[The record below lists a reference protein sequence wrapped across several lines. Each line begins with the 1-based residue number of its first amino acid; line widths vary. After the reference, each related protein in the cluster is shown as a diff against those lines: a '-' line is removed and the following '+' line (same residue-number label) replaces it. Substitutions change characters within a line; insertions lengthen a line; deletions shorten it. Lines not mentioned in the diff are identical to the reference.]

1 MPKETLKYTNDE
13 VTVVWKPK
21 VCIHSTICWKG
32 LIEVFNPKERPWV
45 KIDGATTEK
54 IIEQVRQ
61 CPSGAL
67 SYYLNAE
74 AITDE
79 PSDKVVAESTQM
91 MKADSYRV
99 EVTPNGPYLIK
110 TQCLIVHSDGREE
123 TKTGTVALCR
133 CGASGNKPYCDG
145 SHGNVGFEG

>member
-1 MPKETLKYTNDE
+1 MGKETLKYTNNE

-21 VCIHSTICWKG
+21 ICIHSTICWKG

-45 KIDGATTEK
+45 KMNGATTDK

-74 AITDE
+74 AEADE
-79 PSDKVVAESTQM
+79 SADKVVAEAAQIL
-91 MKADSYRV
+91 KV

-110 TQCLIVHSDGREE
+110 TECLIVHSDGREE

-133 CGASGNKPYCDG
+133 CGASTNKPYCDG
-145 SHGNVGFEG
+145 GHRKIGFTG

>member
-32 LIEVFNPKERPWV
+32 LLSVFNPKERPWI
-45 KIDGATTEK
+45 KMDGASTEQ
-54 IIEQVRQ
+54 IIEQVRK

-74 AITDE
+74 TPAADDPE
-79 PSDKVVAESTQM
+79 KVVAESATM
-91 MKADSYRV
+91 MKV
-99 EVTPNGPYLIK
+99 EVTPNGPYIIK
-110 TQCLIVHSDGREE
+110 SECLIVHSDGREE
-123 TKTGTVALCR
+123 TRSGSVALCR
-133 CGASGNKPYCDG
+133 CGQSANKPYCDG
-145 SHGNVGFEG
+145 HHRKNNFQG